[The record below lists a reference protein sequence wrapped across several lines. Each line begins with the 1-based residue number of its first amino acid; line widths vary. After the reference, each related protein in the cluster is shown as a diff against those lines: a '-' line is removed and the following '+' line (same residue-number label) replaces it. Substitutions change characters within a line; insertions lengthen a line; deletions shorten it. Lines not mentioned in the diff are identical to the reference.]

1 MTREVELITT
11 PEGVMQ
17 WMVETGVFMDLHK
30 SDIQLLLQ
38 YLEKNEYALGID
50 ADRKLV
56 RVNLAPEKDVVT
68 EYSLDELV
76 DQVCDWNYALIL
88 DADLQRQNH
97 KGVDDFYEKQK
108 LYETYKKDETLLDR
122 MFDQTKYAKRIDELA
137 WEIAREILSQ
147 YGINV
152 EKPSEISVVKDTEL
166 NAEKIAGQIADKV
179 REYHAERVR

>member
-1 MTREVELITT
+1 MTREVELITM

-17 WMVETGVFMDLHK
+17 WMVEQGVFMDLRK
-30 SDIQLLLQ
+30 SDIQLLLD
-38 YLEKNEYALGID
+38 YLEKKEYALGLD

-56 RVNLAPEKDVVT
+56 RVNLAPEKDAVT

-97 KGVDDFYEKQK
+97 KGMDDFYEKQQM
-108 LYETYKKDETLLDR
+108 YETYKRDETLLDR

-137 WEIAREILSQ
+137 WEIARDILSQ
-147 YGINV
+147 YGISTEETETKIS
-152 EKPSEISVVKDTEL
+152 EKD
-166 NAEKIAGQIADKV
+166 AEKIAGQIADKV
-179 REYHAERVR
+179 REYQAERVR

>member
-11 PEGVMQ
+11 PEAVMQ
-17 WMVETGVFMDLHK
+17 WMVEAGVFMDLRK

-38 YLEKNEYALGID
+38 YLEKNEYALGTD

-56 RVNLAPEKDVVT
+56 RVNLAPEKDAVT

-88 DADLQRQNH
+88 EADLQRQNH
-97 KGVDDFYEKQK
+97 KGMDDFYEKQK
-108 LYETYKKDETLLDR
+108 MYETYKRDETLLDR
-122 MFDQTKYAKRIDELA
+122 MFDQTKYAKRIEEVA
-137 WEIAREILSQ
+137 WEIAQEILSQ
-147 YGINV
+147 YGITV
-152 EKPSEISVVKDTEL
+152 EKTAETSAVKDNQL

-179 REYHAERVR
+179 REYHTERVR